1 MYETY
6 EIILSYIGALAPTLL
21 VIITGF
27 YVLITRNLVKESK
40 RLREEQYRPRV
51 VIGHEILKRGGRQN
65 EKKNLVHLL
74 VQNIGTVPA
83 FNIKFKI
90 ESDILTDKGNNLIS
104 EIPFIKQTYPY
115 LMPNQKLK
123 GYLFNTETPSEE
135 ITQSTCRG
143 KVSYSDT
150 LNDAGKVFEENFVI
164 DFSYIKDTILLE

>member
-1 MYETY
+1 MYEKFLINLGTW
-6 EIILSYIGALAPTLL
+6 APTLL

-27 YVLITRNLVKESK
+27 YVWITKNLVNESK

-51 VIGHEILKRGGRQN
+51 VIGHEILKRGDRQN
-65 EKKNLVHLL
+65 EKKELVHLL

-90 ESDILTDKGNNLIS
+90 ESEILTDKGNNLIS

-123 GYLFNTETPSEE
+123 DYLFNTETPPEE
-135 ITQSTCRG
+135 IAQSTCRG

-164 DFSYIKDTILLE
+164 DFAYIKDTTLLE